1 MKDSVRE
8 KLRKE
13 SNRYEAKTRML
24 NADFIKLEEVVNNNI
39 ERHRK
44 IEEDREESE
53 LLVDMLRGLVK

>member
-1 MKDSVRE
+1 
-8 KLRKE
+8 
-13 SNRYEAKTRML
+13 ML